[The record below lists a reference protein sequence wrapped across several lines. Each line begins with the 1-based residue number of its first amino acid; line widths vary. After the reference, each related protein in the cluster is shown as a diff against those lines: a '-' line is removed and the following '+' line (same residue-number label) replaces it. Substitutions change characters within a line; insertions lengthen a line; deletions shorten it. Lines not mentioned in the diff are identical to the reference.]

1 MLVFYQVSYLQYAL
15 LLHLMFVFFLLPP
28 FPLSQ
33 IPCFSHS
40 HPHTSALPAYVLNKS
55 HQHTLK
61 YSSSVL
67 LIYFGM
73 QQTPKAP
80 LPFFFIFIW
89 LYLLRCHLK
98 ITSASFHS
106 LVCLWGSGDLVK
118 MEGSQQSVPFQGER
132 DIEAILQ

>member
-15 LLHLMFVFFLLPP
+15 LLHLMFVFFPLPP
-28 FPLSQ
+28 FPLSN
-33 IPCFSHS
+33 ISCFSPS

-55 HQHTLK
+55 HQHALK

-80 LPFFFIFIW
+80 LPFFYMVMLAAVPPENHLCFISFTC
-89 LYLLRCHLK
+89 LSLGLRRFSQDGRQS
-98 ITSASFHS
+98 T
-106 LVCLWGSGDLVK
+106 VCSISG
-118 MEGSQQSVPFQGER
+118 R
-132 DIEAILQ
+132 DG

>member
-33 IPCFSHS
+33 IPCFSPS

-80 LPFFFIFIW
+80 LPFFILFYMVMLAAVPPENHLCFISFTC
-89 LYLLRCHLK
+89 LSLGLRRFSQDGRQS
-98 ITSASFHS
+98 T
-106 LVCLWGSGDLVK
+106 VCSISGR
-118 MEGSQQSVPFQGER
+118 EGY
-132 DIEAILQ
+132 

>member
-33 IPCFSHS
+33 IPCFSPS

-80 LPFFFIFIW
+80 LPFFFFYMVILAAVPPENHLCFI
-89 LYLLRCHLK
+89 
-98 ITSASFHS
+98 SFTCLS
-106 LVCLWGSGDLVK
+106 LGLWRFSQDGRQSTVCSISGR
-118 MEGSQQSVPFQGER
+118 EGY
-132 DIEAILQ
+132 